1 VLQAEL
7 AARPTRA
14 CSSLPSVPESALGA
28 HAANTWGR
36 HSRFGYWQPHTRLS
50 VRILA
55 RDSES
60 VAPPALVSRR
70 NSECPLTCMPLHHAN
85 QPAYGCH
92 QAVEGPQF
100 HAVLAI
106 RDLLCADQLALI
118 EYAPGQPGPRI
129 VESSRNGDGRHLP
142 PFCAS
147 KPPSHPRM
155 LKQRFASCA
164 SGLRYGSKLQ
174 YDCVG
179 GEGLCAQASSSFHVR
194 N

>member
-1 VLQAEL
+1 MVDGETQIYGVSLCGEAGWERTGMGSPRFIPQLYKLPDEQGE
-7 AARPTRA
+7 ARRSDTA
-14 CSSLPSVPESALGA
+14 
-28 HAANTWGR
+28 
-36 HSRFGYWQPHTRLS
+36 
-50 VRILA
+50 
-55 RDSES
+55 
-60 VAPPALVSRR
+60 
-70 NSECPLTCMPLHHAN
+70 
-85 QPAYGCH
+85 
-92 QAVEGPQF
+92 PQF

-129 VESSRNGDGRHLP
+129 VESSMNGDGRHLP